1 MNKTFEFVPAG
12 RQHVSDI
19 GRICYEAFKEVHE
32 GHGFSL
38 DFPTIDFAQQ
48 ALGMLV
54 DREDFYGV
62 VALRDGQ
69 PVGSNFL
76 FTGDLVAGIG
86 PISVDRSCQGQG
98 IGRSLMQNVMA
109 HAQRNN
115 FDRARLL
122 QDAFNVASISLY
134 ASLGFEVKEATAF
147 MQGAPASE
155 TDDSVRLIT
164 ESDLPAIEE
173 LSRRIYKSSRRDE
186 VAAAVRY
193 GFAAFL
199 RERHERITGYLIPGL
214 FGHGVAETEEDAL
227 ALIGEAARR
236 LPPPLARFFCPL
248 SEASL
253 FRRAL
258 QAQCRVIKVMNYMV
272 KGPYEPPVG
281 VWMPS
286 VLR

>member
-1 MNKTFEFVPAG
+1 MMKTIEFVPAG

-48 ALGMLV
+48 AVGMLV
-54 DREDFYGV
+54 EREDFYGV
-62 VALRDGQ
+62 VALREGQ

-76 FTGDLVAGIG
+76 FTGDPVAGIG

-98 IGRSLMQNVMA
+98 VGRGLMQNVMD
-109 HAQRNN
+109 HARCNN
-115 FDRARLL
+115 FERMRLF

-134 ASLGFEVKEATAF
+134 ASLGFEVKEAAAL
-147 MQGAPASE
+147 MQGAPAK
-155 TDDSVRLIT
+155 DADHSVRPVI
-164 ESDLPAIEE
+164 ESDLSAIEE
-173 LSRRIYKSSRRDE
+173 LSIRIYKSSRRNE
-186 VAAAVRY
+186 VAGAVRY
-193 GFAAFL
+193 RFAAFL
-199 RERHERITGYLIPGL
+199 REQQGRITGYFVPGL
-214 FGHGVAETEEDAL
+214 FGHGFAETEEDAL

-258 QAQCRVIKVMNYMV
+258 KAQCRVIKVMNYMV
-272 KGPYEPPVG
+272 KGRFEPPEG